1 MIKLD
6 EDALICDLAEY
17 YQIYDYR
24 QLPPKMVAVFAYGLP
39 NNSRIK
45 LIASGLKLPLETMLL
60 AHLVDVNALLLWAKT
75 EDGSKGRNRPKSIYN
90 LLINGEEE
98 AEIVGFETGE
108 EFEAARQKII
118 EKIKRQGG
126 D

>member
-1 MIKLD
+1 MIRLD
-6 EDALICDLAEY
+6 EDALICDLAQY

-24 QLPPKMVAVFAYGLP
+24 QLPPKLVAVFAYGLP

-45 LIASGLKLPLETMLL
+45 LIASGLKLPFETMLL
-60 AHLVDVNALLLWAKT
+60 AHLVDLNALLWWAQT
-75 EDGSKGRNRPKSIYN
+75 EDGPKGLNRPKSIYN